1 VKSIALFFTKYLLAN
16 FKYFDILSKYMTKL
30 REPLSIEFI
39 LSQVLPKLEDEEVKK
54 STGKSISHFRKCGD
68 ADDKDH
74 NIHLADAIKLDV
86 LLQKKKLGT
95 PFLDH
100 LNFML
105 ENELRKIN
113 EYENISSVL
122 INIGGRIGN
131 LMDITQEAIDPVGQA
146 GSNISN
152 EEKQKIFKA
161 VNEVEEK
168 IAKLK
173 LSVK

>member
-1 VKSIALFFTKYLLAN
+1 MNQFLK
-16 FKYFDILSKYMTKL
+16 KL
-30 REPLSIEFI
+30 DE
-39 LSQVLPKLEDEEVKK
+39 EEVKRT
-54 STGKSISHFRKCGD
+54 TGKSVSHFRKCGD
-68 ADDKDH
+68 SDDKDH
-74 NIHLADAIKLDV
+74 NHHLVDAIKLDV
-86 LLQKKKLGT
+86 LLQQKQLGT
-95 PFLDH
+95 PFLDCFN
-100 LNFML
+100 LFL
-105 ENELRKIN
+105 EYELRKIN

-131 LMDITQEAIDPVGQA
+131 LMDITQEAINPAGQA

-152 EEKQKIFKA
+152 QEKQKIFKA